1 MATMLKLQLNTPPAV
16 TRDTTVEMVNSA
28 STLGGLMRKPRFVQI
43 AADCTMKLTE
53 SVAMIGGMRSAL
65 MSA

>member
-1 MATMLKLQLNTPPAV
+1 
-16 TRDTTVEMVNSA
+16 
-28 STLGGLMRKPRFVQI
+28 MRSPRFVQI
-43 AADCTMKLTE
+43 AADWTMNDSA